1 MTEFNKLMCFN
12 AFHIVLVAII
22 SNIISNII
30 INNNYESLL
39 NAIYYLIN
47 IELCDF
53 WILMTHIIIT
63 YILLINLTFEIGF
76 RGAIKFNL

>member
-22 SNIISNII
+22 SNII

-39 NAIYYLIN
+39 NAMYYLIN
-47 IELCDF
+47 MELRDF
-53 WILMTHIIIT
+53 WFLMTHIIIT
-63 YILLINLTFEIGF
+63 YILLISLTFEIGF